1 MPGSSAMFRTIE
13 PHARTMASV
22 FRLEWLPAVAKLS
35 RNGLYAWEDVPYRKD
50 SSDVKHTLDVFI
62 PGKGPGAEF
71 PRPKTPVVLFW
82 HGGSWR
88 RGDKQWKG
96 TVYSNIGIAC
106 ARAGYVGA
114 VCNYRLRPQAPSWEE
129 QVDDLAAAVAWA
141 WRSADR
147 FGGDGQRLF
156 LVGHS
161 AGAHLVS
168 SLLSDCSALERQGMS
183 AEEARR
189 VLRGVVLMAGVYD
202 VPRLARLPVGG
213 LQIAKAIFGERGD
226 GVGWAR
232 ASPSKVLRAVGKRAD
247 LFRREGGGGAAL
259 SPREAAAEDAAS
271 SAGGRRGGNTAPEGR
286 ASAPSAPGA
295 AGSSDV
301 LAAAAVRC
309 PLLDVPVM
317 VLNAK
322 DDFHLDGDAVSLIRS
337 MRLARRQLR
346 GDPALAGA
354 ERLADLRAAAQTA
367 GEKAT
372 AAGAMSAAAQAAIDD
387 DAADDA
393 DTEDEH
399 DYAEAWWSMTGDA
412 PRPEPGAGEEEAEAR
427 AQAARVAG
435 ASDPDGGALRGSAST
450 AGGEQAGG
458 GASGGRRA
466 GAQGRGDNT
475 LRGVWARLGGD
486 EQLSRAPEWIRSR
499 VEPLLRARGGPGAN
513 GAGGG
518 EAGEARQAPPA
529 DAAGR
534 RMGREGAEGAGRR
547 PSGASRGGGARVAEL
562 RAEGEAWAE
571 QAAAGLA
578 ETSGAVREAA
588 AAQLESLMGSWQ
600 SWSGAPERVASSV
613 VRGLERETE
622 LLWGRV
628 ARARRGRKVA
638 EFKDE
643 AALPPPLIE
652 WEWLVPGQ
660 DGEDAWEGGPSPPK
674 KAQASAAGGQEGP
687 GKRARTSQRGLRL
700 HAQPGTNAVWGRVEH
715 RNHITL
721 VALVG
726 QEGDP
731 TTAAMVEFFNEGHR
745 RVATEPQGTWQ
756 EDKQERA

>member
-412 PRPEPGAGEEEAEAR
+412 P
-427 AQAARVAG
+427 Q
-435 ASDPDGGALRGSAST
+435 
-450 AGGEQAGG
+450 
-458 GASGGRRA
+458 
-466 GAQGRGDNT
+466 
-475 LRGVWARLGGD
+475 
-486 EQLSRAPEWIRSR
+486 
-499 VEPLLRARGGPGAN
+499 
-513 GAGGG
+513 
-518 EAGEARQAPPA
+518 
-529 DAAGR
+529 
-534 RMGREGAEGAGRR
+534 
-547 PSGASRGGGARVAEL
+547 
-562 RAEGEAWAE
+562 
-571 QAAAGLA
+571 
-578 ETSGAVREAA
+578 
-588 AAQLESLMGSWQ
+588 
-600 SWSGAPERVASSV
+600 
-613 VRGLERETE
+613 

>member
-1 MPGSSAMFRTIE
+1 MRCSVACVCGLA
-13 PHARTMASV
+13 ASL
-22 FRLEWLPAVAKLS
+22 RLS
-35 RNGLYAWEDVPYRKD
+35 RVLLRSPPQ
-50 SSDVKHTLDVFI
+50 DVFI

-71 PRPKTPVVLFW
+71 PRPKAPVVLFW

-114 VCNYRLRPQAPSWEE
+114 VCNYRLRPQAPSWED

-141 WRSADR
+141 WRTADR
-147 FGGDGQRLF
+147 FGGDGQKLF

-168 SLLSDCSALERQGMS
+168 SLLSDSSALERQGMS

-202 VPRLARLPVGG
+202 IPRMARLPVGG

-232 ASPSKVLRAVGKRAD
+232 ASPSKILRAVGKRAD
-247 LFRREGGGGAAL
+247 LFRDEVGGAGGGPV

-271 SAGGRRGGNTAPEGR
+271 FRSGGKARDRAPAKAAGSAGGGG
-286 ASAPSAPGA
+286 
-295 AGSSDV
+295 SDV
-301 LAAAAVRC
+301 LAAAAARC
-309 PLLDVPVM
+309 PLLDVPVL

-346 GDPALAGA
+346 GEPALAGA
-354 ERLADLRAAAQTA
+354 ERVADAQAAKEQ
-367 GEKAT
+367 GP
-372 AAGAMSAAAQAAIDD
+372 AAGAGPSASAAPEGASTTAAQATPAA
-387 DAADDA
+387 DAADAADA

-399 DYAEAWWSMTGDA
+399 DYAEAWWAMAGEPA
-412 PRPEPGAGEEEAEAR
+412 ELGAEPRAEPGASREEAEAR
-427 AQAARVAG
+427 GTAARVAA
-435 ASDPDGGALRGSAST
+435 ASDGPDRTLVGRSG
-450 AGGEQAGG
+450 AGGGRGMTDEAGGRDLTG
-458 GASGGRRA
+458 GASGGGGVRRGEA
-466 GAQGRGDNT
+466 
-475 LRGVWARLGGD
+475 LRSVWDRLGGD
-486 EQLSRAPEWIRSR
+486 ARLDSAPGWIRSR
-499 VEPLLRARGGPGAN
+499 VEPLLRRH
-513 GAGGG
+513 
-518 EAGEARQAPPA
+518 
-529 DAAGR
+529 DAA
-534 RMGREGAEGAGRR
+534 ASANASAAVAASA
-547 PSGASRGGGARVAEL
+547 SGASAVGGDVDQTRARGADGGLGRSRDDGGARQDGTSRAGGARVAEL

-571 QAAAGLA
+571 QAAAGLY
-578 ETSGAVREAA
+578 ETSDAVREAA

-600 SWSGAPERVASSV
+600 SWSGAPERVANSV
-613 VRGLERETE
+613 VRGLERESE

-628 ARARRGRKVA
+628 ARARKGRTVA

-643 AALPPPLIE
+643 AALPPPLME
-652 WEWLVPGQ
+652 WEWLVPGE
-660 DGEDAWEGGPSPPK
+660 DGEDAWEGGPTTERI
-674 KAQASAAGGQEGP
+674 AQAKASGSETVTS
-687 GKRARTSQRGLRL
+687 KRARSSQRGLRL

-745 RVATEPQGTWQ
+745 RVVTEPQGAWQ
-756 EDKQERA
+756 EDNQERA